1 MKLLEKN
8 LNASPDKLRSY
19 LELRQFRNDGAISG
33 LILN

>member
-8 LNASPDKLRSY
+8 LNDSPDKLRIY
-19 LELRQFRNDGAISG
+19 LELQRVRNDGAISG